1 MLPYREVVAYSQT
14 VHVGEPRRSN
24 SSSSSLDRRKK
35 GSSTKRGRG
44 TCCAPTAPLQRQDG
58 SPHLQQGVAGPPFTP
73 GHISPFCACGGTA
86 ASQAAPASA
95 VSRGTRS
102 RCRSLAGRW
111 EGRTV
116 GSQHTSLHGHLLGG
130 HAGQDSQVAC
140 GSTSSA
146 TKGGSGDARLGPVAA
161 AKQVRVRIITLLG
174 AMRELNERP
183 RRSGSFVRV
192 LGQLSSHRTVTRRL
206 WSCGAATSA
215 TRAAARPRY
224 TSMAFG
230 SSSSLSVGIT
240 LSAPNDEQAM

>member
-1 MLPYREVVAYSQT
+1 MLRTDGAVAEAGWVAALAAGRRGASLHARAHFSFLCVRRHRSQ
-14 VHVGEPRRSN
+14 P
-24 SSSSSLDRRKK
+24 
-35 GSSTKRGRG
+35 GS
-44 TCCAPTAPLQRQDG
+44 
-58 SPHLQQGVAGPPFTP
+58 
-73 GHISPFCACGGTA
+73 
-86 ASQAAPASA
+86 AS

-146 TKGGSGDARLGPVAA
+146 TKGGSGDARPGPVAA

-192 LGQLSSHRTVTRRL
+192 LSQLSSHRTATRRL

-215 TRAAARPRY
+215 TRAAARRVMLRDTA
-224 TSMAFG
+224 TSMFWQQHC
-230 SSSSLSVGIT
+230 SQHTMSMCCT
-240 LSAPNDEQAM
+240 M